1 MFYCTARYNVEQS
14 PRPLKTRRDI
24 INVLLISSYLK
35 QVFRP
40 ISLFQALGQLGR
52 SKKRARD
59 ERDLVKTIKKIG
71 EGVESPLLFFRRTP
85 FVPRPLFQFSQLTE
99 SLQQVKT
106 DRLTQKMVIIRVLK
120 LREG

>member
-1 MFYCTARYNVEQS
+1 M
-14 PRPLKTRRDI
+14 
-24 INVLLISSYLK
+24 SSYLK

-71 EGVESPLLFFRRTP
+71 ECAESPLLFFLPDR
-85 FVPRPLFQFSQLTE
+85 VRPAPAFSIFP
-99 SLQQVKT
+99 T
-106 DRLTQKMVIIRVLK
+106 DRELGT
-120 LREG
+120 G